1 MSDRLR
7 IGLALTGSF
16 CTFDKAL
23 AAAQALAEKYDLT
36 ALMSETA
43 YGTDTRFGRAA
54 DFAARLE
61 EISGKPVLHTIP
73 EAEPIGP
80 KGMFDVL
87 AVAPCTGSTLAKI
100 ALGVTDT
107 AAAMAVKS
115 QLRGGRPVV
124 LAFGSN
130 DGLGA
135 SARNLGALLTRRD
148 LYFVP
153 MYQDD
158 PLEKPRSLA
167 ADYERLEAAILA
179 AVAGRQL
186 QPIIGGAPGR

>member
-1 MSDRLR
+1 MSETLR
-7 IGLALTGSF
+7 IGLVLTGSF
-16 CTFDKAL
+16 CTFEKAL
-23 AAAQALAEKYDLT
+23 AAAEKLAEKYDVT

-43 YGTDTRFGRAA
+43 YATDTRFGAA
-54 DFAARLE
+54 AEFVSRLE
-61 EISGKPVLHTIP
+61 QITGKPVLHTIAQ
-73 EAEPIGP
+73 AEPIGP
-80 KGMFDVL
+80 QGMFDVL
-87 AVAPCTGSTLAKI
+87 AVAPCTGGTLAKL
-100 ALGVTDT
+100 ALGITDT
-107 AAAMAVKS
+107 AATMAVKS

-148 LYFVP
+148 IYFLP

-167 ADYERLEAAILA
+167 GDYDRLEAAILA
-179 AVAGRQL
+179 ALAGRQL
-186 QPIIGGAPGR
+186 QPIIGGKPE

>member
-1 MSDRLR
+1 MSATLR
-7 IGLALTGSF
+7 IGLVLTGSF
-16 CTFDKAL
+16 CTFEKAL
-23 AAAQALAEKYDLT
+23 AAAQALAAKYDVT

-43 YGTDTRFGRAA
+43 YETDTRFGRASE
-54 DFAARLE
+54 FVSRLE
-61 EISGKPVLHTIP
+61 EITGKPVLHTLAQ
-73 EAEPIGP
+73 AEPIGP
-80 KGMFDVL
+80 QGMFDVL

-135 SARNLGALLTRRD
+135 SARNLGALLVRRGVT
-148 LYFVP
+148 FVP

-158 PLEKPRSLA
+158 PAEKPRSLA
-167 ADYERLEAAILA
+167 ADYSRLEAAILA
-179 AVAGRQL
+179 SLAGRQL
-186 QPIIGGAPGR
+186 QPIIGGKPE

>member
-1 MSDRLR
+1 MNGNLR
-7 IGLALTGSF
+7 IGLALTGSY
-16 CTFDKAL
+16 CTFEKAL
-23 AAAQALAEKYDLT
+23 AAASGLAEKYDLT

-43 YGTDTRFGRAA
+43 YGTDTRFGAAA
-54 DFAARLE
+54 DFVAALE
-61 EISGKPVLHTIP
+61 RITGKPVLHTIA

-87 AVAPCTGSTLAKI
+87 AVAPCTGSTLAKL

-107 AAAMAVKS
+107 AATMAVKS

-135 SARNLGALLTRRD
+135 SAPNLGALLTRRD
-148 LYFVP
+148 VWFVP

-158 PLEKPRSLA
+158 PEGKPRSLA
-167 ADYERLEAAILA
+167 ADYDRLEAAILA
-179 AVAGRQL
+179 ALAGRQL
-186 QPIIGGAPGR
+186 QPIIGGKPA